1 VKTLT
6 IAIPE
11 HAAERLAE
19 LARRQYR
26 APRQQAS
33 VMLLE
38 AIERAAGAP
47 TERTAEERRGAVPQ

>member
-1 VKTLT
+1 VKTIT

-26 APRQQAS
+26 APRQQAA

-38 AIERAAGAP
+38 AIERAAETP
-47 TERTAEERRGAVPQ
+47 TERTARERREAVAQ